1 MIPVGGRE
9 GERTVQTALKMLQK
23 LLSDFVSFS
32 LSDDQR
38 QVQDIIRRVAAD
50 KVAPRAA
57 AIDADAIYPQEMF
70 DLLRDLGL
78 FTLPFPNQYGG
89 QVEGGGSML

>member
-1 MIPVGGRE
+1 M
-9 GERTVQTALKMLQK
+9 
-23 LLSDFVSFS
+23 SFS

-38 QVQDIIRRVAAD
+38 LVQDTIRRVAAD

-57 AIDADAIYPQEMF
+57 AIDADGTYPQDMF

-78 FTLPFPNQYGG
+78 FTLPFPSQYGG
-89 QVEGGGSML
+89 SASMLSA